1 MKKGF
6 TLIELIIVI
15 VILCVLAGIAFPKI
29 TQAYRTGNEGAAQ
42 ANLKI
47 ISAAIENY
55 VASRDAYPSAEGN
68 LTGANP
74 PYLNQSYCGLS
85 RQGYSYNCNFQ
96 ATGYSINAAP
106 VSCGGSGS
114 QKFTVVTGGGLTASG
129 C

>member
-6 TLIELIIVI
+6 TLIELVTVI
-15 VILCVLAGIAFPKI
+15 VIIGVLAAIGFPKI
-29 TQAYRTGNEGAAQ
+29 TQAYRTGNESAAQ

-55 VASRDAYPSAEGN
+55 VATTNNYPSAEAN

-74 PYLNQSYCGLS
+74 PYLPKAYCGLNN
-85 RQGYSYNCNFQ
+85 QGYSYTCTFQ
-96 ATGYSINAAP
+96 TTGYSLTATP
-106 VSCGGSGS
+106 VSCVGSGS
-114 QKFTVVTGGGLTASG
+114 QKFTVTNGGGFTANG